1 MTQSKERRRARERSR
16 ERSTPRGF
24 LFDER
29 AATTTKAGFHVLS
42 SVVVSESQKR
52 ACQPLSL
59 SLSLFFPP
67 RQEKLA
73 YLRRDF
79 FLAEERA
86 PPKALKITHF
96 EVKRR
101 DEGFKVIIIR
111 IIFTRDK
118 NAALQRSVA
127 RWWTWKRAC
136 SPEHQSRS
144 LKYRAIP

>member
-29 AATTTKAGFHVLS
+29 AATTKAGFHVLS

-59 SLSLFFPP
+59 SLSLSFFPP

-86 PPKALKITHF
+86 PPKTLKITHF

-111 IIFTRDK
+111 IIFTRDI

>member
-29 AATTTKAGFHVLS
+29 AATTKAGFHVLS

-59 SLSLFFPP
+59 SLSLFFSTSAG
-67 RQEKLA
+67 KA
-73 YLRRDF
+73 YLWRDF

-86 PPKALKITHF
+86 PPKTLKITHF